1 MVLQAAGVR
10 FVIVDAAGPARARL
24 PGCTVLLS
32 RPGLVVY
39 QVPSPAGSGRAGA
52 RRAAPTGE

>member
-1 MVLQAAGVR
+1 
-10 FVIVDAAGPARARL
+10 VDAAGPAWARL
-24 PGCTVLLS
+24 PGCTVLLR